1 MRRSALRLLV
11 LLALAWAGVARA
23 DGDVA
28 HQRAL
33 LLLRVLSYDHNLR
46 ERAGD
51 SVTVVLVYSA
61 RNAESR
67 GDNAAL
73 REGLEA
79 LDKLR
84 VAGLPFRVTSHE
96 FVDAEQLRALVDRER
111 PTALY
116 LGPGLSEQVEGVS
129 RATRAGR
136 ILSFSS
142 SDAYARAGL
151 SVAIV
156 ADSERARI
164 VINLAASRAEGAAF
178 DAGLLKLAE
187 VLR

>member
-1 MRRSALRLLV
+1 MRRPVLRLLV
-11 LLALAWAGVARA
+11 LLALGSARIARA
-23 DGDVA
+23 DGDAA
-28 HQRAL
+28 HQQAQ
-33 LLLRVLSYDHNLR
+33 LLLRVLAYDHNLS

-61 RNAESR
+61 RSAESR
-67 GDNAAL
+67 GDHAAL
-73 REGLEA
+73 REGLAA

-96 FVDAEQLRALVDRER
+96 YVDADQLRALVERDR

-116 LGPGLSEQVEGVS
+116 LGPGLAEQVESVS
-129 RATRAGR
+129 RTTRAGR
-136 ILSFSS
+136 VLSFASS
-142 SDAYARAGL
+142 EAYARAGL

-156 ADSERARI
+156 AGSERARV

-178 DAGLLKLAE
+178 DAGMLKLAE